1 MSSQSERVRKLLQEP
16 GGMNLIEK
24 GSSLII
30 AGPWLAETLPK
41 MSLDDLKSLSDKL
54 KTLDL
59 ETDDY
64 VLSVTGFHSPPSNGL
79 ISLAFAKSGS
89 ALSSFTQG
97 TMSALASLPVVG
109 ALMDARLRHLNEEL
123 EKINVN
129 GSRPESKDDWKT
141 VAKALVHS
149 LSVHTFEETTWR
161 SLVKQKKWPS
171 LSFRDQK
178 IVKETIELLEL
189 AVEVKDLHVILD
201 AENEVKAIAECRKLD
216 EIRTKLIS
224 KKKHQSEELADA
236 AVVSNLS
243 RNFPPDAQSALIKF
257 SQIAGAAK
265 FSKSAKPSK
274 MSQRQRRR
282 RQEYLDA
289 FDRCCRFIPCWILT
303 TSQIS

>member
-24 GSSLII
+24 GSNLII

-41 MSLDDLKSLSDKL
+41 TSLDDLKSLSDKL

-64 VLSVTGFHSPPSNGL
+64 VLSVTGFHSSPSNGL

-109 ALMDARLRHLNEEL
+109 ALMDARLQHLNEEL

-129 GSRPESKDDWKT
+129 GNRPESKDDWKT

-189 AVEVKDLHVILD
+189 AVEVK
-201 AENEVKAIAECRKLD
+201 AIAECRKLD
-216 EIRTKLIS
+216 EIRTRLIS
-224 KKKHQSEELADA
+224 KKKHHSEELADA

-243 RNFPPDAQSALIKF
+243 RNFSPDAQSALIKF